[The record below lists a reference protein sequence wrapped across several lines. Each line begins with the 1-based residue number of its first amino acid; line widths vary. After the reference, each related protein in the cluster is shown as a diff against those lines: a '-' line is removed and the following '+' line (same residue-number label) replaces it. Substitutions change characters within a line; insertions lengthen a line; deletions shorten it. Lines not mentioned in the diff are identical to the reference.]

1 METHHSP
8 RYPVDLQTHTTCSDG
23 TESPGKLVAHAARL
37 GIRVL
42 AITDHDTLLGLRE
55 AQEAAHRH
63 GVRLLPGIEFSTRHE
78 PERDLLDINI
88 LGYGIDPDHPDLQ
101 EVLRQVMESR
111 LAQKIRQI
119 ERLQSYGLRVPV
131 DEVLALAQ
139 GVPGRPHIAQ
149 VALRHNPERFS
160 SIEDV
165 FRQFLAS
172 DAPHSTYVPRDF
184 SLRVEEVI
192 QIVHGAGGIAVLAH
206 PGLYHRVRDV
216 DAAIRRMVDAGL
228 DGIEVRYPYYREG
241 RRAVHGTRDREVIGH
256 FAEVARR
263 HDLLVT
269 GGSDYHG
276 ARKPNQLG
284 EAGLTWEEWEELA
297 GRAGWAAT
305 PPAPEGPGT
314 GSGSPRRS

>member
-1 METHHSP
+1 METHP
-8 RYPVDLQTHTTCSDG
+8 LYPVDLQTHSTRSDG
-23 TESPGKLVAHAARL
+23 TESPAELVAHAARL

-42 AITDHDTLLGLRE
+42 ALTDHDTVLGLPE

-63 GVRLLPGIEFSTRHE
+63 RVHLVPGIEFSTRHE

-88 LGYGIDPDHPDLQ
+88 LGYGMDPNHPELQ
-101 EVLRQVMESR
+101 EVLRRVMESR
-111 LAQKIRQI
+111 LEQKIRQI
-119 ERLQSYGLRVPV
+119 ERLQSYGIRVPV

-160 SIEDV
+160 SLEDV

-172 DAPHSTYVPRDF
+172 DAPHSTYVPRNF
-184 SLRVEEVI
+184 SLQVEEVI
-192 QIVHGAGGIAVLAH
+192 QLVHRAGGIAVLAH
-206 PGLYHRVRDV
+206 PGLYHRVQDV

-228 DGIEVRYPYYREG
+228 DGIEVRYPYYRAG
-241 RRAVHGTRDREVIGH
+241 RRAVHGTREREAVGH
-256 FAEVARR
+256 FAEMAQR
-263 HDLLVT
+263 HGLLVT

-276 ARKPNQLG
+276 ARKAHRLG

-297 GRAGWAAT
+297 GRTGWVAT
-305 PPAPEGPGT
+305 PPAPEGPGA